1 MFSRLREYINDKIEY
16 LKKVKYS
23 LLMDYKKYKQKLKPK
38 TKKGQKGK
46 AKKNEPENNNS
57 FVKIVVAALVV
68 IVLFVVFS
76 GGNKT
81 KSEDAGGVKGA
92 YNNYGRD
99 VKRLAREFDIS
110 PSYLM
115 SLIMLECSGKKDVPP
130 RFEKHVFNKLK
141 DVRAKKKSDL
151 ESISY
156 KDISNASDDAIKNL
170 ASSWGPFQLMGYKC
184 IHLGI
189 SIKDLRGDNSLY
201 YGVKWIN
208 DTYGDYIRKGRYADA
223 FHIHNT
229 GRPVPK
235 DGKYKTYDKNYVPN
249 GLAYM
254 KEFDKLFAR

>member
-1 MFSRLREYINDKIEY
+1 MFQRLRQYIKDKIDY

-23 LLMDYKKYKQKLKPK
+23 LLMDYRKYKQKLKPK

-46 AKKNEPENNNS
+46 SKKTEPEHKNTFIK
-57 FVKIVVAALVV
+57 FVIAALAVV
-68 IVLFVVFS
+68 VLFAVFNVGS
-76 GGNKT
+76 KQQ
-81 KSEDAGGVKGA
+81 DDVGGVQGA
-92 YNNYGRD
+92 YNNYGRE

-115 SLIMLECSGKKDVPP
+115 SLIMLECSGRKDVPP
-130 RFEKHVFNKLK
+130 RFEKHVFVKLK
-141 DVRAKKKSDL
+141 NVREKKVSDL
-151 ESISY
+151 ENISY
-156 KDISNASDDAIKNL
+156 KDISNASDDALKNL

-208 DTYGDYIRKGRYADA
+208 DTYGDYIRQKRYKDA

-235 DGKYKTYDKNYVPN
+235 DGKYKTYDKSYVPR
-249 GLAYM
+249 GLEYM
-254 KEFDKLFAR
+254 KEFDKLFGK

>member
-1 MFSRLREYINDKIEY
+1 MFSRLREYIKDKIDY

-38 TKKGQKGK
+38 TKKTSKGK
-46 AKKNEPENNNS
+46 SRKKEPEKKYTG
-57 FVKIVVAALVV
+57 VKIIMFGVIAVLIFALFNVGKKQ
-68 IVLFVVFS
+68 S
-76 GGNKT
+76 
-81 KSEDAGGVKGA
+81 SSAGGVDGA
-92 YNNYGRD
+92 YVNYGRD
-99 VKRLAREFDIS
+99 VKRLAREFDLS

-115 SLIMLECSGKKDVPP
+115 ALIMLECSGKNDVPP
-130 RFEKHVFNKLK
+130 RFEKHVYEKLK
-141 DVRAKKKSDL
+141 NVRAKKSSDL

-156 KDISNASDDAIKNL
+156 KDISNASDDALKNL

-235 DGKYKTYDKNYVPN
+235 DGKYRTYDKNYVPN

-254 KEFDKLFAR
+254 KEFDKKFQH

>member
-1 MFSRLREYINDKIEY
+1 MFGRLRKYIEEKIEFF
-16 LKKVKYS
+16 KKVKYS
-23 LLMDYKKYKQKLKPK
+23 LLMDYKKYKQKLKTK

-46 AKKNEPENNNS
+46 SKKTEPEHKNTFIK
-57 FVKIVVAALVV
+57 FVIAALAVV
-68 IVLFVVFS
+68 VFFVVFNV
-76 GGNKT
+76 GNKQQ
-81 KSEDAGGVKGA
+81 SDVGGVQGA
-92 YNNYGRD
+92 YNNYGRE
-99 VKRLAREFDIS
+99 VKRLACEFDIS

-115 SLIMLECSGKKDVPP
+115 SLIMLECSGRKDVPP

-141 DVRAKKKSDL
+141 DVRAQKKSDL

-156 KDISNASDDAIKNL
+156 KDISNASDDALKNL

-235 DGKYKTYDKNYVPN
+235 DGKYRTYDKNYVPN

>member
-1 MFSRLREYINDKIEY
+1 MFGRLRKYIEEKIVFF
-16 LKKVKYS
+16 KKVKYS
-23 LLMDYKKYKQKLKPK
+23 LLMDYKKYKQKLKTK

-46 AKKNEPENNNS
+46 SKKTEPEHKNTFIK
-57 FVKIVVAALVV
+57 FVIAALAV
-68 IVLFVVFS
+68 IVLFAVFNV
-76 GGNKT
+76 GNKQQ
-81 KSEDAGGVKGA
+81 SDVGGVQGA
-92 YNNYGRD
+92 YNNYGRE

-115 SLIMLECSGKKDVPP
+115 SLIMLECSGRKDVPP

-141 DVRAKKKSDL
+141 DVRAQKKSDL

-156 KDISNASDDAIKNL
+156 KDISNASDDALKNL

-235 DGKYKTYDKNYVPN
+235 DGKYRTYDKNYVPN